1 LMACALFCQAAY
13 GKEQETSDPGHD
25 PTTVRT
31 LADEAD
37 AHRHRT
43 AFGRLDE
50 RTLLRAM
57 VTRSAR
63 MPTPNR
69 VQNRRHARNQETRSP
84 LPLKGLDGCAASH
97 VNITL
102 HGPLGHPPALPA
114 RRPLYLARS
123 TSPSR
128 RCRRSMP
135 AVSMPAVRS
144 HRRITSR
151 ERTATAGAL
160 SVCRGVP
167 ASRRAGAARHRPPET
182 ICRWSAGI
190 RILSR
195 SAVTAG

>member
-1 LMACALFCQAAY
+1 MACALFCQAAY

-69 VQNRRHARNQETRSP
+69 AQSRRQARNQKTRSP

-102 HGPLGHPPALPA
+102 HGPLRPSA
-114 RRPLYLARS
+114 RFTRSKALYLARS

-182 ICRWSAGI
+182 ICRWSARI
-190 RILSR
+190 RIVSR

>member
-1 LMACALFCQAAY
+1 MACALFCQAAY

-25 PTTVRT
+25 RTTVRT

-50 RTLLRAM
+50 RALLRAM

-69 VQNRRHARNQETRSP
+69 AQNRRHARNQETRSP

-102 HGPLGHPPALPA
+102 HGPL
-114 RRPLYLARS
+114 
-123 TSPSR
+123 
-128 RCRRSMP
+128 
-135 AVSMPAVRS
+135 
-144 HRRITSR
+144 
-151 ERTATAGAL
+151 
-160 SVCRGVP
+160 
-167 ASRRAGAARHRPPET
+167 
-182 ICRWSAGI
+182 

-195 SAVTAG
+195 SAATAR

>member
-1 LMACALFCQAAY
+1 MACALFCQAAY

-102 HGPLGHPPALPA
+102 HGPLEAI
-114 RRPLYLARS
+114 RPLYPLEGHFTSLEARPRAADVGDRCR
-123 TSPSR
+123 PSR
-128 RCRRSMP
+128 CRPSGATGESRPGSVLPRREPCPSVVAFRPLAALAPRATGRQRRS
-135 AVSMPAVRS
+135 
-144 HRRITSR
+144 
-151 ERTATAGAL
+151 AGGA
-160 SVCRGVP
+160 P
-167 ASRRAGAARHRPPET
+167 EYAS
-182 ICRWSAGI
+182 
-190 RILSR
+190 
-195 SAVTAG
+195 